1 MFSYPPQQ
9 GQLQLYL
16 SIIKSGNWK
25 KVRLKLD
32 TTLVLNTRTRHSNN
46 PNLPQKVEIITFTV
60 KIQSLS
66 DLQRR
71 QGTLFGV
78 IWTKERKPNHSGSGS
93 EPPRSVADVLL
104 RFCSTL
110 CSIHCPQSSLGTN
123 SAPITEKGGYLT
135 LDCWR
140 NFSNVIC
147 DIKMRV
153 VGHFVL

>member
-1 MFSYPPQQ
+1 MCSYPPQQ

-32 TTLVLNTRTRHSNN
+32 TTLVLNIYALVSRIIQIY
-46 PNLPQKVEIITFTV
+46 LPQKVEIITFTV
-60 KIQSLS
+60 KTQSLS

-71 QGTLFGV
+71 QGTLLGV

-110 CSIHCPQSSLGTN
+110 CSIHCPQNQLSCRLQSQ
-123 SAPITEKGGYLT
+123 KK
-135 LDCWR
+135 
-140 NFSNVIC
+140 V
-147 DIKMRV
+147 DI
-153 VGHFVL
+153 

>member
-1 MFSYPPQQ
+1 MIPPSC
-9 GQLQLYL
+9 
-16 SIIKSGNWK
+16 SI
-25 KVRLKLD
+25 
-32 TTLVLNTRTRHSNN
+32 RTRQSNN

-60 KIQSLS
+60 KTQSLS

-71 QGTLFGV
+71 QGTLLGV

-110 CSIHCPQSSLGTN
+110 CSIHCPQKLSELVLVPTS
-123 SAPITEKGGYLT
+123 ITEKGGYLT
-135 LDCWR
+135 LDWR

-153 VGHFVL
+153 AGHFVL